1 MLRLPETLHPEYRL
15 TLNRSHIGGAVRLV
29 LLNRASLFYTFA
41 MSVMFG
47 GIMAYVG
54 MVQQIFGE
62 VFDTDRYYSHSWGA
76 DLAET
81 GRRMARYFSAF
92 EHIELL
98 SDDFVAEDDFV
109 TRRATSRVRHV
120 GEVFG
125 VAATNRIL
133 TVHTVEIWRLANGK
147 IIEHWGGLG
156 EAWHL
161 YEQITANE

>member
-1 MLRLPETLHPEYRL
+1 MADDAQA
-15 TLNRSHIGGAVRLV
+15 NKAVVERFIRHGRDRDTGRWDMQV
-29 LLNRASLFYTFA
+29 
-41 MSVMFG
+41 
-47 GIMAYVG
+47 I
-54 MVQQIFGE
+54 GE
-62 VFDTDRYYSHSWGA
+62 VFDVDRYFSHSWGA

-92 EHIELL
+92 EFIELL
-98 SDDFVAEDDFV
+98 SDDLVAEADFV

-147 IIEHWGGLG
+147 IIEHWGDGG
-156 EAWHL
+156 DAWRL
-161 YEQITANE
+161 YEEITAAE

>member
-1 MLRLPETLHPEYRL
+1 MADDAQRNKAAVQRFAREGRDRETGRWDMKV
-15 TLNRSHIGGAVRLV
+15 IGD
-29 LLNRASLFYTFA
+29 
-41 MSVMFG
+41 
-47 GIMAYVG
+47 
-54 MVQQIFGE
+54 

-125 VAATNRIL
+125 VAATNRVL
-133 TVHTVEIWRLANGK
+133 TVHTVEIWRLENGK
-147 IIEHWGGLG
+147 TIEHWGDAGD
-156 EAWHL
+156 AWRL
-161 YEQITANE
+161 YEQITATE